1 MESSASGA
9 PQVLVFFSSP
19 IQLIFVLKLY
29 SSPTMQSVPLLL
41 ALILLGSASAQA
53 QVTIEPVTTRGQ
65 TNCEL
70 CAKSSV
76 VALQTAL
83 RSIFGTKSV
92 RKGCET
98 CRQISATHCCK
109 LCFLVFL
116 GVSTLCPRRHPT
128 PLTNQKRPVPNTCC
142 LYNVTGAN
150 EANRRVL
157 LRVSCFG

>member
-1 MESSASGA
+1 
-9 PQVLVFFSSP
+9 
-19 IQLIFVLKLY
+19 
-29 SSPTMQSVPLLL
+29 MQSVPLLL

-92 RKGCET
+92 CKGCDHET
-98 CRQISATHCCK
+98 CRQISATHAASC
-109 LCFLVFL
+109 VFWFF
-116 GVSTLCPRRHPT
+116 
-128 PLTNQKRPVPNTCC
+128 
-142 LYNVTGAN
+142 
-150 EANRRVL
+150 VL
-157 LRVSCFG
+157 LDTLPTKTPHPPHKSKATCSKLMLSLPCNRIERIQQASAFMRQLLRIMRKGSTSECCIYFVAMSWSHIS